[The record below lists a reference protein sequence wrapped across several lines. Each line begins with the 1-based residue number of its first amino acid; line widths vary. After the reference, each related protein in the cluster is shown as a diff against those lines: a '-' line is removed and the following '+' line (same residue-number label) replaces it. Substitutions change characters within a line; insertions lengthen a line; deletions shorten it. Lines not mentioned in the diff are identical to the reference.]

1 MHKHRALGREDGS
14 NVSEPVG
21 PTSVSLW
28 AQLQPCGLVRPRVQ
42 SHPCHGGPTSAGLK
56 ETQCQREVAGMEG
69 HRRRE
74 ASGFAAVVLWR
85 QLSLMTSAMI
95 KTGSTERPG
104 PSPPDFSLP

>member
-1 MHKHRALGREDGS
+1 MHKYRALGIEDGS
-14 NVSEPVG
+14 NLSERVG
-21 PTSVSLW
+21 PTAALW
-28 AQLQPCGLVRPRVQ
+28 AGSSRVQ

-56 ETQCQREVAGMEG
+56 GDTVPERARWAEG

-74 ASGFAAVVLWR
+74 ASGFGAVVLWR
-85 QLSLMTSAMI
+85 QLSLMTRAMI